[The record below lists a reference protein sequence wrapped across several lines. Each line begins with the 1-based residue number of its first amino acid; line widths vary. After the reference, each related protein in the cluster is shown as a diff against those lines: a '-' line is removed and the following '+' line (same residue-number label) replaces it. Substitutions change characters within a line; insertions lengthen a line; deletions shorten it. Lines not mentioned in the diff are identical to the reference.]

1 MSNSWL
7 MWLYGYLGTGL
18 LIALVFYGISLK
30 DRPSQFVRDMRSAL
44 GLGKTLEDYL
54 QDVLVYSIA
63 IVAISVGWP
72 GFLVWA
78 ALKRREDRM
87 RELEEDEPEY
97 LCKPEYLVRR
107 VTPVEAEHENIIHD
121 SLGLT
126 SNSPFGHLNVAWGKF
141 LAELG
146 FSDED
151 EPWYFE
157 IPKGSDIRSSL
168 KSEGPISGYAKVV
181 RGKVLGEFVVE
192 AS

>member
-1 MSNSWL
+1 MDIW
-7 MWLYGYLGTGL
+7 
-18 LIALVFYGISLK
+18 
-30 DRPSQFVRDMRSAL
+30 
-44 GLGKTLEDYL
+44 
-54 QDVLVYSIA
+54 VYSIA

-72 GFLVWA
+72 RFLVWA
-78 ALKRREDRM
+78 AMKRRGDRI
-87 RELEEDEPEY
+87 RELEEVEPEC
-97 LCKPEYLVRR
+97 LCKPEHLVRR

-157 IPKGSDIRSSL
+157 IPKGSDIRSYL

-181 RGKVLGEFVVE
+181 WGKVCGEFIFE
-192 AS
+192 GN